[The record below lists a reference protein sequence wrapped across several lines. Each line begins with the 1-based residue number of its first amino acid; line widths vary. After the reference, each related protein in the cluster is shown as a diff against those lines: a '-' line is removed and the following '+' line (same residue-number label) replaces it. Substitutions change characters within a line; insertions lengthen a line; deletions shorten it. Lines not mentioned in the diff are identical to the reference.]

1 MAFPAVYAL
10 GAHLFSPWG
19 GHDSSRL
26 AQVLVTVI
34 CRSLLAVRT
43 WRGKLYWPSFGTLTG
58 RVLLSLLGA
67 LAACSVAY
75 APSTTQALLELA
87 LFVSVV
93 VVALTVAQTAL
104 SGRWFH
110 AYTAVI
116 VCSMVLY
123 GVLEI
128 MICVAGLFSGSAPRE
143 GLVGLGYDNIR
154 LLNPVQTAAIP
165 LAALVAIRPD
175 GTRL

>member
-67 LAACSVAY
+67 LAACSVAN

-87 LFVSVV
+87 LFVSMV

-104 SGRWFH
+104 S
-110 AYTAVI
+110 
-116 VCSMVLY
+116 
-123 GVLEI
+123 
-128 MICVAGLFSGSAPRE
+128 
-143 GLVGLGYDNIR
+143 
-154 LLNPVQTAAIP
+154 
-165 LAALVAIRPD
+165 
-175 GTRL
+175 